1 MYFMTVMDLT
11 LIMDLFKIAFCEEDV
26 ILTDSFIIILCLTVP
41 TLEKFLSLSNFVYIW
56 KHAN

>member
-1 MYFMTVMDLT
+1 MTVMDLT